1 MENRK
6 GYKAFKKGLV
16 CKNKQYAE
24 NTSFEENKAVIYESG
39 MHYCVNPFDVLDY
52 YPLVDENGDFSDFAE
67 VEALEEPVTDD
78 NRKFA
83 TSKLH
88 IGAKLSFKEFI
99 TAAINFVQEK
109 TVKDM
114 PKDNVSYGDFA
125 QIGSSGDSAQ
135 IGSSGDGAQIGSSGD
150 GAKIGS
156 SGDSAK
162 IGSSGYS
169 AQINSEGEDSVI
181 CCAGRGSKV
190 RAKKGSWITL
200 SEWEYSKEKGRYT
213 PKCVKTEYVD
223 GEHIKEDVFYM
234 LKGGEF
240 TEV

>member
-24 NTSFEENKAVIYESG
+24 NTTFEENKAVICKSG

-88 IGAKLSFKEFI
+88 IRAKLSFKEFI
-99 TAAINFVQEK
+99 TAAINFLREE

-114 PKDNVSYGDFA
+114 PKDNVSYGGYAKIGSSGGYA

-135 IGSSGDGAQIGSSGD
+135 IGSSGF
-150 GAKIGS
+150 
-156 SGDSAK
+156 
-162 IGSSGYS
+162 S

-234 LKGGEF
+234 LQYGEF